1 MSQLPAPQEI
11 PAVHF
16 NNLRIKDIKPIIN
29 YYNKLNPGNT
39 LSHDANKAGHVEC
52 LRKCLQ
58 TSYDSRSRSMYEKL
72 LGYIAFVSGAR
83 PQTYSFSRFT
93 HYRWKTGH
101 TYQIPTT
108 GTWVQFAQQHQVANL
123 HSPSTYRVTTGV
135 PSAVPGGLVSGQFL
149 NSPAAPP
156 PQTAPAV
163 YNMAPEDLEK
173 IVFNNYG
180 LIFPTSNLVVPSICA
195 ESQPRLHSKAI
206 AVKLTEDQLDLLQS
220 SVNDPEKDKYGVHLF
235 ISNYASFCIERR
247 LNQNACAR
255 LYMPQKL
262 QVKVNG
268 AYESSLLQS
277 TDMNARP
284 IDLTQLFQM
293 TSEVANRVDI
303 NYVSHAPIIVV
314 LALTVQHTPQ
324 SMAGKIR
331 KTNLETVDKVRQQ
344 FFGKQSEDDDVI
356 AEGAL
361 VNLKCPLGLCRI
373 KVPCRSKQ
381 CQHSQCFDCATFLQ
395 FYNTTTVWKC
405 PVCSVGIK
413 SWNELVVDGYFED
426 ILLKTSES
434 DEQVFVEPNGDWK
447 LKQDTTIMG
456 ASVGKISGRPLD
468 VDEEDDPIDLSD
480 SSDAGNQSSRR
491 HKRRR
496 TDYVDL
502 TIDSDSD
509 GAGEEDLQS
518 MTQEEIEMINALE
531 ADAGSANGSSGTT
544 TSASSQFTPHQAA
557 TQPVVTSSV
566 AASPTVVASSVV
578 ASTTVIASPIV
589 VASTHVTATSTA
601 TATSTVVATSS
612 VVATPTVVAS
622 PSAIMQPPFVLSST
636 VPATTGPMFAN
647 GQGQVSYMS
656 NVSTPAHANPVMPF
670 PFAPM
675 MAVSGA
681 PPPGAHLPGYYGPF
695 VTTTNDAVTATYRP
709 VPPMHPFMAAPYAQ
723 HVYTTMPMISQPV
736 QAIGTTSDQLR
747 PIAPSPASPLTNL
760 SPTSHRSPV
769 AHSVQSAAAGARL
782 ATTTST
788 PPLSTP
794 RPRAQR
800 SRSVTHTPVN
810 RVRSSTSLAPA
821 TAPIHRKK
829 SAVKDSRKSVSGSA
843 NRWSTRSNVRAPT
856 ATVNAT
862 VADMEITGTG
872 ARAAQ
877 LRRSRALATPS
888 LRSTSTTGA
897 TTRPSTM
904 PALSRG
910 MSDPHSIGFQPSWS
924 LATPSRAQPSMNDRH
939 SSSAIV
945 TASPLQTS
953 GSVPSLSSPL
963 RSPHSPL
970 VGVSPTYMSLFQ
982 RPQSNN
988 TSHNG
993 TFRPENL

>member
-1 MSQLPAPQEI
+1 MTQLPAPQEI
-11 PAVHF
+11 PTVHF
-16 NNLRIKDIKPIIN
+16 NNLRIKDIKPIIS
-29 YYNKLNPGNT
+29 YYNKLSPDNPLT
-39 LSHDANKAGHVEC
+39 YSASKAGHVEC

-58 TSYDSRSRSMYEKL
+58 ISYDRRSRSTYEKL
-72 LGYIAFVSGAR
+72 IGYIAFVSGSR
-83 PQTYSFSRFT
+83 TQTHSFSRYT
-93 HYRWKTGH
+93 QYLWKTGH
-101 TYQIPTT
+101 VYQIPTT
-108 GTWVQFAQQHQVANL
+108 GPWVQFAQQHQAANS
-123 HSPSTYRVTTGV
+123 HRPSTYRVTTGV

-156 PQTAPAV
+156 PHPAPVV
-163 YNMAPEDLEK
+163 YNMPSEDLEK
-173 IVFNNYG
+173 IVFEDYG
-180 LIFPTSNLVVPSICA
+180 LLFPTANLVVPSICA
-195 ESQPRLHSKAI
+195 ESPYRLHSKAI
-206 AVKLTEDQLDLLQS
+206 AVKLSEDQLDLLQS
-220 SVNDPEKDKYGVHLF
+220 SASDPDKDKYGLHLF
-235 ISNYASFCIERR
+235 ISSYAAFSIDRR
-247 LNQNACAR
+247 LNKNASAR
-255 LYMPQKL
+255 PYMPQKL

-268 AYESSLLQS
+268 AHESSLLQS
-277 TDMNARP
+277 TDMRARP

-303 NYVSHAPIIVV
+303 NYMSHVPLIVV

-344 FFGKQSEDDDVI
+344 FFGKQSDDDDVI

-395 FYNTTTVWKC
+395 FYNTATVWKC

-426 ILLKTSES
+426 ILQKTSEN

-447 LKQDTTIMG
+447 LKQDATIMG
-456 ASVGKISGRPLD
+456 GIVGKISGRPLD
-468 VDEEDDPIDLSD
+468 VDEEEDAIDLSD
-480 SSDAGNQSSRR
+480 LSETGNKSSGR

-502 TIDSDSD
+502 TIDSDSED
-509 GAGEEDLQS
+509 AGEEDLQS
-518 MTQEEIEMINALE
+518 MTQEEIEMIIALE

-544 TSASSQFTPHQAA
+544 TSASSQFTPRQAA
-557 TQPVVTSSV
+557 AQPVVM
-566 AASPTVVASSVV
+566 
-578 ASTTVIASPIV
+578 
-589 VASTHVTATSTA
+589 
-601 TATSTVVATSS
+601 SS

-622 PSAIMQPPFVLSST
+622 APAVASTPVVATPTVVTSSIVATPTVAAMTSVVASSTAVARTSVVASPSAIAHPTFVPSST
-636 VPATTGPMFAN
+636 VPTTYGPMFAN

-656 NVSTPAHANPVMPF
+656 NVSTPTHANPAMPF
-670 PFAPM
+670 PFAPI

-695 VTTTNDAVTATYRP
+695 VTSTNDAVAVTYRP
-709 VPPMHPFMAAPYAQ
+709 VPPQHPFMMPTYA
-723 HVYTTMPMISQPV
+723 HHAYTTMPMISQPA
-736 QAIGTTSDQLR
+736 QAIGAIPGQIR
-747 PIAPSPASPLTNL
+747 PIAPAPASPLTNL
-760 SPTSHRSPV
+760 SPTSHRSTV
-769 AHSVQSAAAGARL
+769 AHSVQPAAAAGRL
-782 ATTTST
+782 ATTTATLS
-788 PPLSTP
+788 LSTP

-810 RVRSSTSLAPA
+810 RVQSRTSLAPA
-821 TAPIHRKK
+821 TAPPNRKK
-829 SAVKDSRKSVSGSA
+829 SATKNSRKSVSGSA
-843 NRWSTRSNVRAPT
+843 NRWSTSSNVRAPT
-856 ATVNAT
+856 ATVNTT

-888 LRSTSTTGA
+888 LRSTTTTGA
-897 TTRPSTM
+897 TARASTV

-910 MSDPHSIGFQPSWS
+910 MSDPRSIGSSAHWA
-924 LATPSRAQPSMNDRH
+924 LATPSRVRPSMNGHH

-945 TASPLQTS
+945 TTSPLQNS

-963 RSPHSPL
+963 RSPHTPL

-993 TFRPENL
+993 PYRPESL

>member
-1 MSQLPAPQEI
+1 MTLLPAPQEI

-29 YYNKLNPGNT
+29 YYNKLSPGNP

-58 TSYDSRSRSMYEKL
+58 ISYDSRSRSTYEKL

-83 PQTYSFSRFT
+83 SQTYSFSRYT
-93 HYRWKTGH
+93 QYRWKTGN

-108 GTWVQFAQQHQVANL
+108 GTWVQFAQQHQIANS

-156 PQTAPAV
+156 PQTAPAI
-163 YNMAPEDLEK
+163 YNMSPEDLEK
-173 IVFNNYG
+173 IVFNDYG
-180 LIFPTSNLVVPSICA
+180 LLVPTANLIMPFICA
-195 ESQPRLHSKAI
+195 ESPLRLHSKAI
-206 AVKLTEDQLDLLQS
+206 TAKLSEDQLDLLRS
-220 SVNDPEKDKYGVHLF
+220 SVDDPEKGKYGVHLF

-247 LNQNACAR
+247 LNQNARAR
-255 LYMPQKL
+255 LYMPQQLKI
-262 QVKVNG
+262 KVNG
-268 AYESSLLQS
+268 AYESSLLQP
-277 TDMNARP
+277 TEMRGRP
-284 IDLTQLFQM
+284 IDLTQLFQV

-303 NYVSHAPIIVV
+303 NYISNAPLLAV
-314 LALTVQHTPQ
+314 LTLTIQHTPQ

-331 KTNLETVDKVRQQ
+331 KTNLETIDKVRQQ
-344 FFGKQSEDDDVI
+344 FFGKQSDDDDVI

-395 FYNTTTVWKC
+395 FYNMTTGWKC

-413 SWNELVVDGYFED
+413 SWNELIVDGYFED
-426 ILLKTSES
+426 ILLKTSEN

-447 LKQDTTIMG
+447 LKQDATIMG
-456 ASVGKISGRPLD
+456 GTVGKISGRPLD
-468 VDEEDDPIDLSD
+468 VDEEEDPIDLSD
-480 SSDAGNQSSRR
+480 SSDAGNQSSGR

-496 TDYVDL
+496 TDFVDL
-502 TIDSDSD
+502 TMDSDSD
-509 GAGEEDLQS
+509 DAGEEDLQP

-531 ADAGSANGSSGTT
+531 ADAGSAIGSS
-544 TSASSQFTPHQAA
+544 
-557 TQPVVTSSV
+557 
-566 AASPTVVASSVV
+566 
-578 ASTTVIASPIV
+578 
-589 VASTHVTATSTA
+589 
-601 TATSTVVATSS
+601 
-612 VVATPTVVAS
+612 
-622 PSAIMQPPFVLSST
+622 
-636 VPATTGPMFAN
+636 
-647 GQGQVSYMS
+647 
-656 NVSTPAHANPVMPF
+656 
-670 PFAPM
+670 
-675 MAVSGA
+675 A

-695 VTTTNDAVTATYRP
+695 VTTTNDAVTVTYRH
-709 VPPMHPFMAAPYAQ
+709 VPPQHPFMMPPCAH
-723 HVYTTMPMISQPV
+723 HVYTTMPMISQPA
-736 QAIGTTSDQLR
+736 QAIGATPGQVRS
-747 PIAPSPASPLTNL
+747 IAPVPASPLTNL
-760 SPTSHRSPV
+760 SPTSHRSTV
-769 AHSVQSAAAGARL
+769 AHSVQSAAEAAVAAARL
-782 ATTTST
+782 ATTTPT
-788 PPLSTP
+788 PSLPTP

-810 RVRSSTSLAPA
+810 RVQSRTSLAPA
-821 TAPIHRKK
+821 TAPTNRIK
-829 SAVKDSRKSVSGSA
+829 SATKNSRKSVLGSA
-843 NRWSTRSNVRAPT
+843 NRWSTSSNVRAPT
-856 ATVNAT
+856 TTVNTT

-888 LRSTSTTGA
+888 LRSTTTTGA
-897 TTRPSTM
+897 TARSSTI

-910 MSDPHSIGFQPSWS
+910 MSDPRSIGSSAPWTPV
-924 LATPSRAQPSMNDRH
+924 TPSRTRPSMNGRH
-939 SSSAIV
+939 SSNAIV
-945 TASPLQTS
+945 TTSPLQNS

-963 RSPHSPL
+963 RSPYSPL

-982 RPQSNN
+982 RPQSNT

-993 TFRPENL
+993 PYRPENL